1 MYDTS
6 KHPDVLEGRMT
17 PEECLA
23 DFAQQWDD
31 ENAPDGKITPK
42 EFLEYYK
49 DVSASIDRDDY
60 FELMMRNGKLLGI
73 SAFEICLD
81 MSNQILPL
89 LTSASHCVVALLR
102 SLAWHISGG
111 AGASANT
118 SCLRVLVVHDDGSQT
133 VEEVEDDLG
142 LDKKNIAEIIAR
154 LEAQGIN
161 DIKKISLTD
170 AM

>member
-1 MYDTS
+1 
-6 KHPDVLEGRMT
+6 MT

-60 FELMMRNGKLLGI
+60 FELMMRN
-73 SAFEICLD
+73 
-81 MSNQILPL
+81 
-89 LTSASHCVVALLR
+89 
-102 SLAWHISGG
+102 AWHISGG